1 MFSSLRSLSRP
12 ASVALAV
19 LVILALVPVPA
30 RAAGFA
36 LFEQGAKGMGFA
48 GAFTAQASDP
58 SAIFHNPAGIAFLRG
73 KQLYLGGTAVMPS
86 WQFDGTTPFPGEGVH
101 ETDSV
106 SVLLPPA
113 VYYSQQF
120 SPRLAFGIGVDV
132 PFGLKTQWA
141 DPDRFSGRYISQ
153 KAALSGFA
161 VNPTVAL
168 KLADRL
174 AIGAGLDVR
183 FSKVTL
189 ERRVPAVNPFTQK
202 PVDAADERLVAGT
215 DIGFGF
221 DVGFLAKVSEDVSIG
236 VSYRHKVTVDYSG
249 SASFAPIPTG
259 NAQLD
264 ARLLTVL
271 PAESLGLLSSITF
284 PAFASGGLAFHRGDW
299 VLGADVNWYQW
310 SSFQSIP
317 VTFPDRPDLSGA
329 ISEEYTNSFQYRFGV
344 ERTLNDRWAVRGG
357 YFWDETPAPP
367 ASVSPLLPDS
377 DRNGFCLG
385 ASWTSGK
392 WRVDAASWLVLAG
405 DRSTEGLNRDGYQGT
420 YKSSAFTL
428 GVFLGYVF

>member
-1 MFSSLRSLSRP
+1 MSRCRPGALRP
-12 ASVALAV
+12 AS
-19 LVILALVPVPA
+19 LALVLLFAPLPL

-36 LFEQGAKGMGFA
+36 LFEAGAKGQGFA

-58 SAIFHNPAGIAFLRG
+58 SAMFHNPAGIAFLRG

-86 WQFDGTTPFPGEGVH
+86 WQFDGAAPFPGEGVH
-101 ETDSV
+101 ETDAV

-113 VYYSQQF
+113 AYYSQAF
-120 SPRLAFGIGVDV
+120 SPRLAFGIGLHV

-141 DPDRFSGRYISQ
+141 NPDGYSGRYISQ
-153 KAALSGFA
+153 EAQLSGFA
-161 VNPTVAL
+161 VNPTVAV

-174 AIGAGLDVR
+174 AVGAGLDVR

-189 ERRVPAVNPFTQK
+189 IRRLPVINPFTQL
-202 PVDAADERLVAGT
+202 PVDAADERLEAGT
-215 DIGFGF
+215 DTGFGF
-221 DVGFLAKVSEDVSIG
+221 NVGFLAKFSDDVSVG
-236 VSYRHKVTVDYSG
+236 ASYRHKVTVDYG
-249 SASFAPIPTG
+249 GTASFTPRPTG

-264 ARLLTVL
+264 ARLHGVL
-271 PAESLGLLSSITF
+271 PAEDLNLASSITF
-284 PAFASGGLAFHRGDW
+284 PAVLSGGIAFHRGDW
-299 VLGADVNWYQW
+299 VFEADVNWYEW
-310 SSFQSIP
+310 STFQSLP
-317 VTFPDRPDLSGA
+317 VTFPDRPDLSGV
-329 ISEEYTNSFQYRFGV
+329 ITEDYSDSFQYRFGV

-377 DRNGFCLG
+377 DRNGICVG

-392 WRVDAASWLVLAG
+392 WRLDGASWLVLAR
-405 DRSTEGLNRDGYQGT
+405 DRSTDGLNRDGYQGT
-420 YKSSAFTL
+420 YKSHAFTL